1 MGSLIRKLERLKD
14 KEKQQDIKT
23 MYGKKPKFKFPKCN
37 KKTLFFTSSE
47 GNVYCIR
54 CDKLIGI
61 NKK

>member
-14 KEKQQDIKT
+14 KEKQGDIKT
-23 MYGKKPKFKFPKCN
+23 MYGKKPKTKCPKCH
-37 KKTLFFTSSE
+37 KKTLFFTNNE